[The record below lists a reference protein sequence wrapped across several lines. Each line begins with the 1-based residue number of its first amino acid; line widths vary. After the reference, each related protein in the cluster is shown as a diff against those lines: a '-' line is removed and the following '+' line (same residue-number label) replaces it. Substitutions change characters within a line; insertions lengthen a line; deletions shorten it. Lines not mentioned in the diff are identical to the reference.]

1 MRDSRRG
8 PLRLGFTHD
17 SNDRVCACRPILRE
31 LVMSNALPAREP
43 SMDEILA
50 SIRRIIESGE
60 EKSPS
65 RRAAAKP
72 AASAERDDPRS
83 AEPETRTQQG
93 SRPALTEPRLE
104 NPAPVQAESD
114 EVSGFD
120 GLGRPAND
128 TVRQA
133 SRPKLGIV
141 PPAAPVAADEDAEDD
156 AGLAS
161 GLGLS
166 FDMVEDD
173 VETAVRQAVAAHDG
187 RLGNAADTTNADIS
201 SDVTALSSA
210 RLQAASLAAASERR
224 TDAVREPV
232 ADVAA
237 MAAADDEDEVPAA
250 AQLEPAE
257 AMASAQAAPM
267 PAGSIATS
275 RAADVSAEVDEPADY
290 LGEFDE
296 EEFASELLDRAGL
309 FEAGRADADVA
320 TDSVTGDGAEDEAD
334 DEDEAAPAM
343 TAPPSPQAY
352 EPAEAKAADAVK
364 APATPSA
371 PVAAAAADIHALVSH
386 EAGERIAG
394 SFDDLARVIRD
405 EQMRTMDETVRQ
417 MLRPML
423 QEWLDDNLPR
433 LVERLVREEIERVAR
448 GGRR

>member
-1 MRDSRRG
+1 
-8 PLRLGFTHD
+8 
-17 SNDRVCACRPILRE
+17 
-31 LVMSNALPAREP
+31 MSNALPAREP

-72 AASAERDDPRS
+72 AASAERDEPQA
-83 AEPETRTQQG
+83 AEPEMRAQQG
-93 SRPALTEPRLE
+93 TRPALTEPRLDRQ
-104 NPAPVQAESD
+104 ATVQAERD

-133 SRPKLGIV
+133 PRPKLGIV
-141 PPAAPVAADEDAEDD
+141 SPAAPVADDEDVADD
-156 AGLAS
+156 AGMSS
-161 GLGLS
+161 GPGLS
-166 FDMVEDD
+166 LDMVEDE

-187 RLGNAADTTNADIS
+187 RLADATDADILE
-201 SDVTALSSA
+201 DVTALSSA

-224 TDAVREPV
+224 TDAARDSV
-232 ADVAA
+232 ADVSA
-237 MAAADDEDEVPAA
+237 MAATDDAGDVPATR
-250 AQLEPAE
+250 LEPAE

-267 PAGSIATS
+267 PTGSTAS
-275 RAADVSAEVDEPADY
+275 SPAAEVSAEADEPADY

-296 EEFASELLDRAGL
+296 DEFASELLDRAGL

-320 TDSVTGDGAEDEAD
+320 TDSVASNATEDED
-334 DEDEAAPAM
+334 DDEAAPTM
-343 TAPPSPQAY
+343 TARPSPQAY
-352 EPAEAKAADAVK
+352 EPAEVEAKAAEAVE

-371 PVAAAAADIHALVSH
+371 PVAATTAADIHALVSH

>member
-1 MRDSRRG
+1 
-8 PLRLGFTHD
+8 
-17 SNDRVCACRPILRE
+17 
-31 LVMSNALPAREP
+31 MSNALPAREP

-65 RRAAAKP
+65 RRAAARP
-72 AASAERDDPRS
+72 AVSAERDEPQA
-83 AEPETRTQQG
+83 AEPATGAQQG
-93 SRPALTEPRLE
+93 TRPALTEPRLDRQ
-104 NPAPVQAESD
+104 APVQAERD

-133 SRPKLGIV
+133 PRPKLGIV
-141 PPAAPVAADEDAEDD
+141 PPAAPIADDEDSEDD
-156 AGLAS
+156 AGMSS
-161 GLGLS
+161 GPGLS
-166 FDMVEDD
+166 LDMVEDE

-187 RLGNAADTTNADIS
+187 RLGNAVDATDADILE
-201 SDVTALSSA
+201 DVTALSSA

-224 TDAVREPV
+224 TDAVRDSV
-232 ADVAA
+232 ADVSA
-237 MAAADDEDEVPAA
+237 MAAADDEDEVPAEA
-250 AQLEPAE
+250 RLEPAE

-267 PAGSIATS
+267 PTGSTAS
-275 RAADVSAEVDEPADY
+275 SPAAEVSADADEPADY

-296 EEFASELLDRAGL
+296 DEFASELLDRAGL

-320 TDSVTGDGAEDEAD
+320 TDSVAGDGADDKDGEA
-334 DEDEAAPAM
+334 EEAPAM

-352 EPAEAKAADAVK
+352 EPAKPEAKAAEAVE
-364 APATPSA
+364 APAAPSA
-371 PVAAAAADIHALVSH
+371 PVAATTAADIHALVSH

>member
-1 MRDSRRG
+1 
-8 PLRLGFTHD
+8 
-17 SNDRVCACRPILRE
+17 
-31 LVMSNALPAREP
+31 
-43 SMDEILA
+43 MDEILA

-72 AASAERDDPRS
+72 AASAERDEPQAAD
-83 AEPETRTQQG
+83 PETRAQQG
-93 SRPALTEPRLE
+93 TRPALTEPRLDRQ
-104 NPAPVQAESD
+104 APVQAERD

-133 SRPKLGIV
+133 PRPKLGIV
-141 PPAAPVAADEDAEDD
+141 PPVAPVAADEDSEDD
-156 AGLAS
+156 AAMSS
-161 GLGLS
+161 GPGLS
-166 FDMVEDD
+166 LDMVEDE

-187 RLGNAADTTNADIS
+187 RLGDAADATDADS
-201 SDVTALSSA
+201 FDDVTALSSA

-224 TDAVREPV
+224 TDAVRDSV
-232 ADVAA
+232 ADVSA
-237 MAAADDEDEVPAA
+237 MATADEENEVLAEA
-250 AQLEPAE
+250 RLEPAE

-267 PAGSIATS
+267 PAGSTS
-275 RAADVSAEVDEPADY
+275 DAEVSADADEPADY

-296 EEFASELLDRAGL
+296 DEFASELLDRAGL
-309 FEAGRADADVA
+309 FEAGRADADAA
-320 TDSVTGDGAEDEAD
+320 TDSVASNAAEDED
-334 DEDEAAPAM
+334 DDAAAPAM
-343 TAPPSPQAY
+343 TARPSPQAY
-352 EPAEAKAADAVK
+352 EPAEVEAKAAEAVE
-364 APATPSA
+364 APAAPSA
-371 PVAAAAADIHALVSH
+371 PVAATTAADIHALVSH

>member
-1 MRDSRRG
+1 
-8 PLRLGFTHD
+8 
-17 SNDRVCACRPILRE
+17 
-31 LVMSNALPAREP
+31 MSNALPAREP

-72 AASAERDDPRS
+72 AVSAERDEPQA
-83 AEPETRTQQG
+83 AEPATRAQQG
-93 SRPALTEPRLE
+93 TRPALTEPRLDRQ
-104 NPAPVQAESD
+104 APVQAERD

-133 SRPKLGIV
+133 PRPKLGIV
-141 PPAAPVAADEDAEDD
+141 PPAAPVAADEDSEDD
-156 AGLAS
+156 AAMSS
-161 GLGLS
+161 GPGLS
-166 FDMVEDD
+166 LEMVEDE

-187 RLGNAADTTNADIS
+187 RLSNAADATDADILE
-201 SDVTALSSA
+201 DVTALSSA

-224 TDAVREPV
+224 TDAARDSV
-232 ADVAA
+232 ADVSA
-237 MAAADDEDEVPAA
+237 MAATDDEDDAPAEA
-250 AQLEPAE
+250 RLEPAE

-267 PAGSIATS
+267 PTGSTAS
-275 RAADVSAEVDEPADY
+275 SSSAEVSAEADEPADY

-296 EEFASELLDRAGL
+296 DEFASELLDRAGL

-320 TDSVTGDGAEDEAD
+320 TDSVASNAAEDED
-334 DEDEAAPAM
+334 DDEAAPTM
-343 TAPPSPQAY
+343 TARPSPQAY
-352 EPAEAKAADAVK
+352 EPAEVEAKAAEAVE

-371 PVAAAAADIHALVSH
+371 PVAATTAADIHALVSH

>member
-1 MRDSRRG
+1 
-8 PLRLGFTHD
+8 
-17 SNDRVCACRPILRE
+17 
-31 LVMSNALPAREP
+31 MSNALPAREP

-72 AASAERDDPRS
+72 AASAERDEPQAAD
-83 AEPETRTQQG
+83 PETRAQQG
-93 SRPALTEPRLE
+93 TRPALTEPRLDRQ
-104 NPAPVQAESD
+104 APVQAERD

-133 SRPKLGIV
+133 PRPKLGIV
-141 PPAAPVAADEDAEDD
+141 PPVAPVAADEDSEDD
-156 AGLAS
+156 AAMSS
-161 GLGLS
+161 GPGLS
-166 FDMVEDD
+166 LDMVEDE

-187 RLGNAADTTNADIS
+187 RLGDAADATDADS
-201 SDVTALSSA
+201 FDDVTALSSA

-224 TDAVREPV
+224 TDAVRDSV
-232 ADVAA
+232 ADVSA
-237 MAAADDEDEVPAA
+237 MATADEENEVLAEA
-250 AQLEPAE
+250 RLEPAE

-267 PAGSIATS
+267 PAGSTS
-275 RAADVSAEVDEPADY
+275 DAEVSADADEPADY

-296 EEFASELLDRAGL
+296 DEFASELLDRAGL
-309 FEAGRADADVA
+309 FEAGRADADAA
-320 TDSVTGDGAEDEAD
+320 TDSVASNAAEDED
-334 DEDEAAPAM
+334 DDAAAPAM
-343 TAPPSPQAY
+343 TARPSPQAY
-352 EPAEAKAADAVK
+352 EPAEVEAKAAEAVE
-364 APATPSA
+364 APAAPSA
-371 PVAAAAADIHALVSH
+371 PVAATTAADIHALVSH

>member
-1 MRDSRRG
+1 
-8 PLRLGFTHD
+8 
-17 SNDRVCACRPILRE
+17 
-31 LVMSNALPAREP
+31 MSNALPAREP

-72 AASAERDDPRS
+72 AVSAERDEPQAAD
-83 AEPETRTQQG
+83 PETRAQQG
-93 SRPALTEPRLE
+93 ARPALTESHLE
-104 NPAPVQAESD
+104 RHAPVQAERD

-133 SRPKLGIV
+133 PRPKLGIV
-141 PPAAPVAADEDAEDD
+141 PPAAPVAADEDSEDD
-156 AGLAS
+156 AAMSS
-161 GLGLS
+161 GPGLS
-166 FDMVEDD
+166 LDMVEDE
-173 VETAVRQAVAAHDG
+173 VETAVREAVAAHDG
-187 RLGNAADTTNADIS
+187 RLGNAADATDADS
-201 SDVTALSSA
+201 FDDVTALSSA

-224 TDAVREPV
+224 TDAVRDTV
-232 ADVAA
+232 ADVSA
-237 MAAADDEDEVPAA
+237 MAATDDEDEMPAA
-250 AQLEPAE
+250 RLEPAE

-267 PAGSIATS
+267 PTGSTAS
-275 RAADVSAEVDEPADY
+275 SPAADVSAEADEPADY

-296 EEFASELLDRAGL
+296 DEFASELLDRAGL

-320 TDSVTGDGAEDEAD
+320 TDSVASDGAEDD

-343 TAPPSPQAY
+343 TAPPSQQAY
-352 EPAEAKAADAVK
+352 EPAEVEAKATEAVE

-371 PVAAAAADIHALVSH
+371 PVAATTAAEIHALVSH

>member
-1 MRDSRRG
+1 
-8 PLRLGFTHD
+8 
-17 SNDRVCACRPILRE
+17 
-31 LVMSNALPAREP
+31 MSNALPAREP

-72 AASAERDDPRS
+72 AVSAERDEPQA
-83 AEPETRTQQG
+83 AEPATRAQQG
-93 SRPALTEPRLE
+93 TRPALTEPRLDRQ
-104 NPAPVQAESD
+104 APVQAERD

-133 SRPKLGIV
+133 PRPKLGIV
-141 PPAAPVAADEDAEDD
+141 PPVAPVAADEDSEDD
-156 AGLAS
+156 AAMSS
-161 GLGLS
+161 GPGLS
-166 FDMVEDD
+166 LDMVEDE

-187 RLGNAADTTNADIS
+187 RLSNAADATDADILE
-201 SDVTALSSA
+201 DVTALSSA

-224 TDAVREPV
+224 TDAARDSV
-232 ADVAA
+232 ADVSA
-237 MAAADDEDEVPAA
+237 MAATDDEDEVPAEA
-250 AQLEPAE
+250 RLEPAE

-267 PAGSIATS
+267 PTGSTS
-275 RAADVSAEVDEPADY
+275 DADVSADADEPADY

-296 EEFASELLDRAGL
+296 DEFASELLDRAGL

-320 TDSVTGDGAEDEAD
+320 TDSVASNAAEDED
-334 DEDEAAPAM
+334 DDAAAPTM
-343 TAPPSPQAY
+343 TARPSPQAY
-352 EPAEAKAADAVK
+352 EPAEVEAQAAEAVD
-364 APATPSA
+364 APAAPSA
-371 PVAAAAADIHALVSH
+371 PVAATTAADIHALVSH

>member
-1 MRDSRRG
+1 
-8 PLRLGFTHD
+8 
-17 SNDRVCACRPILRE
+17 
-31 LVMSNALPAREP
+31 
-43 SMDEILA
+43 MDEILA

-72 AASAERDDPRS
+72 AVSAERDEPQA
-83 AEPETRTQQG
+83 AEPATRAQQG
-93 SRPALTEPRLE
+93 TRPALTEPRLDRQ
-104 NPAPVQAESD
+104 APVQAERD

-133 SRPKLGIV
+133 PRPKLGIV
-141 PPAAPVAADEDAEDD
+141 PPAAPVAVDEDSEDD
-156 AGLAS
+156 AAMSS
-161 GLGLS
+161 GPGLS
-166 FDMVEDD
+166 LEMVEDE

-187 RLGNAADTTNADIS
+187 RLSNAADATDADILE
-201 SDVTALSSA
+201 DVTALSSA

-224 TDAVREPV
+224 TDAVRDSV
-232 ADVAA
+232 ADVSA
-237 MAAADDEDEVPAA
+237 MAATDDEDEVPAA
-250 AQLEPAE
+250 RLEPAE

-267 PAGSIATS
+267 PTGSTAS
-275 RAADVSAEVDEPADY
+275 SPAADVSAEADEPADY

-296 EEFASELLDRAGL
+296 DEFASELLDRAGL

-320 TDSVTGDGAEDEAD
+320 TDSVASDGAEDD
-334 DEDEAAPAM
+334 VEDEAAPAM
-343 TAPPSPQAY
+343 TAPPSQQAY
-352 EPAEAKAADAVK
+352 EPAEVEAKATEAVE

-371 PVAAAAADIHALVSH
+371 PVAATTAADIHALVSH

>member
-1 MRDSRRG
+1 
-8 PLRLGFTHD
+8 
-17 SNDRVCACRPILRE
+17 
-31 LVMSNALPAREP
+31 MSNALPAREP

-72 AASAERDDPRS
+72 AASAERDEPQA
-83 AEPETRTQQG
+83 AEPEMRAQQG
-93 SRPALTEPRLE
+93 GRSALTESHLDR
-104 NPAPVQAESD
+104 PAPVQAERD

-133 SRPKLGIV
+133 PRPKLGIV
-141 PPAAPVAADEDAEDD
+141 PPAAPVAADEDSEDD
-156 AGLAS
+156 AAMSS
-161 GLGLS
+161 GPGLS
-166 FDMVEDD
+166 LDMVEDE

-187 RLGNAADTTNADIS
+187 RLSNAADATDADS
-201 SDVTALSSA
+201 FDDVTALSSA

-224 TDAVREPV
+224 TDAVRGSV
-232 ADVAA
+232 ADASA
-237 MAAADDEDEVPAA
+237 MAATDDEDEVPAEA
-250 AQLEPAE
+250 RLESAE

-267 PAGSIATS
+267 PTGSTAS
-275 RAADVSAEVDEPADY
+275 SPAADVSAEADEPADY

-296 EEFASELLDRAGL
+296 DEFASELLDRAGL
-309 FEAGRADADVA
+309 FEAGRADADVDVA
-320 TDSVTGDGAEDEAD
+320 TDSVVGDSAEDED
-334 DEDEAAPAM
+334 REAEEAPAM
-343 TAPPSPQAY
+343 TAPPSPQAH
-352 EPAEAKAADAVK
+352 ESAKVEAKAAEAVE

-371 PVAAAAADIHALVSH
+371 PVAATTAADIHALVSH

>member
-1 MRDSRRG
+1 
-8 PLRLGFTHD
+8 
-17 SNDRVCACRPILRE
+17 
-31 LVMSNALPAREP
+31 MSNALPAREP

-72 AASAERDDPRS
+72 AVSAERDEPQA
-83 AEPETRTQQG
+83 AEPETRAQQG
-93 SRPALTEPRLE
+93 RRPALTEPRLE
-104 NPAPVQAESD
+104 RQAPVQPERD

-133 SRPKLGIV
+133 PRPKLGIV
-141 PPAAPVAADEDAEDD
+141 PPAAPVADDEDVADD
-156 AGLAS
+156 AGMSS
-161 GLGLS
+161 GPGLS
-166 FDMVEDD
+166 LDMVEDE

-187 RLGNAADTTNADIS
+187 RLGNAADATDADS
-201 SDVTALSSA
+201 FDDVTALSSA

-224 TDAVREPV
+224 TDAVRDSV
-232 ADVAA
+232 ADVSA
-237 MAAADDEDEVPAA
+237 MAADDDDEMPAA
-250 AQLEPAE
+250 RLEPAE

-267 PAGSIATS
+267 PTGSTAS
-275 RAADVSAEVDEPADY
+275 SSAAEVSAEADEPADY

-296 EEFASELLDRAGL
+296 DEFASELLDRAGL
-309 FEAGRADADVA
+309 FDAGRADADVDVA
-320 TDSVTGDGAEDEAD
+320 TNSVAGDSAEDED
-334 DEDEAAPAM
+334 REAEEAPAM

-352 EPAEAKAADAVK
+352 EPAEPKAQAQAQAAAAVE

-371 PVAAAAADIHALVSH
+371 PVAATTAADIHALVSH

>member
-1 MRDSRRG
+1 
-8 PLRLGFTHD
+8 
-17 SNDRVCACRPILRE
+17 
-31 LVMSNALPAREP
+31 MSNALPAREP

-72 AASAERDDPRS
+72 AVSAERDEPQA
-83 AEPETRTQQG
+83 AEPATRAQQG
-93 SRPALTEPRLE
+93 TRPALTEPRLDRQ
-104 NPAPVQAESD
+104 APVQAERD

-133 SRPKLGIV
+133 PRPKLGIV
-141 PPAAPVAADEDAEDD
+141 PPAAPVAVDEDSEDD
-156 AGLAS
+156 AAMSS
-161 GLGLS
+161 GPGLS
-166 FDMVEDD
+166 LEMVEDE

-187 RLGNAADTTNADIS
+187 RLSNAADATDADILE
-201 SDVTALSSA
+201 DVTALSSA

-224 TDAVREPV
+224 TDAVRDSV
-232 ADVAA
+232 ADVSA
-237 MAAADDEDEVPAA
+237 MAATDDEDEVPAA
-250 AQLEPAE
+250 RLEPAE

-267 PAGSIATS
+267 PTGSTAS
-275 RAADVSAEVDEPADY
+275 SPAADVSAEADEPADY

-296 EEFASELLDRAGL
+296 DEFASELLDRAGL

-320 TDSVTGDGAEDEAD
+320 TDSVASDGAEDD
-334 DEDEAAPAM
+334 VEDEAAPAM
-343 TAPPSPQAY
+343 TAPPSQQAY
-352 EPAEAKAADAVK
+352 EPAEVEAKATEAVE

-371 PVAAAAADIHALVSH
+371 PVAATTAADIHALVSH

>member
-1 MRDSRRG
+1 
-8 PLRLGFTHD
+8 
-17 SNDRVCACRPILRE
+17 
-31 LVMSNALPAREP
+31 MSNALPAREP

-72 AASAERDDPRS
+72 AASVERDDMQ
-83 AEPETRTQQG
+83 AGEPAMRAQQG

-104 NPAPVQAESD
+104 NPAPVQAERD

-133 SRPKLGIV
+133 PRPKLGIV
-141 PPAAPVAADEDAEDD
+141 PPAAPVADDEDVADD
-156 AGLAS
+156 AGMSS
-161 GLGLS
+161 GPGLS
-166 FDMVEDD
+166 LDMVEDE

-187 RLGNAADTTNADIS
+187 RLGNAADATDADILE
-201 SDVTALSSA
+201 DVTALSSA

-224 TDAVREPV
+224 TDAVRDSV
-232 ADVAA
+232 ADVSA
-237 MAAADDEDEVPAA
+237 MAATDDEDEVPAEA
-250 AQLEPAE
+250 RLEPAE

-275 RAADVSAEVDEPADY
+275 SAAEVSAEADEPADY

-296 EEFASELLDRAGL
+296 DEFASELLDRAGL
-309 FEAGRADADVA
+309 FEAGRADADVDVA
-320 TDSVTGDGAEDEAD
+320 TDSVVGDSAEDED
-334 DEDEAAPAM
+334 REAEEAPAM
-343 TAPPSPQAY
+343 TARPSSQAH
-352 EPAEAKAADAVK
+352 EPAEVEAKAAEAVE
-364 APATPSA
+364 APAAPSA
-371 PVAAAAADIHALVSH
+371 PVAATTAADIHALVSH

-394 SFDDLARVIRD
+394 SFEDLARVIRD

>member
-1 MRDSRRG
+1 
-8 PLRLGFTHD
+8 
-17 SNDRVCACRPILRE
+17 
-31 LVMSNALPAREP
+31 MSNALPAREP

-72 AASAERDDPRS
+72 AASAERDEPRA

-93 SRPALTEPRLE
+93 ARPALTEPRLDRQ
-104 NPAPVQAESD
+104 ATVQAERD

-133 SRPKLGIV
+133 PRPKLGIV
-141 PPAAPVAADEDAEDD
+141 PPAAPVAADEDSEDD
-156 AGLAS
+156 AGMSS
-161 GLGLS
+161 GPRLS
-166 FDMVEDD
+166 LDMVEDE

-187 RLGNAADTTNADIS
+187 RLSNAADATDAVILE
-201 SDVTALSSA
+201 DVTALSSA

-224 TDAVREPV
+224 TDAVRDSV
-232 ADVAA
+232 ADVSA
-237 MAAADDEDEVPAA
+237 MAATDDEDEVPAEA
-250 AQLEPAE
+250 RLEPAE

-267 PAGSIATS
+267 PTGSTS
-275 RAADVSAEVDEPADY
+275 DADVLADADEPADY

-296 EEFASELLDRAGL
+296 DEFASELLDRAGL

-320 TDSVTGDGAEDEAD
+320 TDSVASNAAEDED
-334 DEDEAAPAM
+334 DDAAAPTM

-352 EPAEAKAADAVK
+352 EPAEPEAQAQAAEAVE

-371 PVAAAAADIHALVSH
+371 PVAATTAADIHALVSH

>member
-1 MRDSRRG
+1 
-8 PLRLGFTHD
+8 
-17 SNDRVCACRPILRE
+17 
-31 LVMSNALPAREP
+31 MSNALPAREP

-72 AASAERDDPRS
+72 AVSAERDEPQA
-83 AEPETRTQQG
+83 AEPETRAQQG
-93 SRPALTEPRLE
+93 ARPALTEPRLDRQ
-104 NPAPVQAESD
+104 APVQAERD

-133 SRPKLGIV
+133 PRPKLGIV
-141 PPAAPVAADEDAEDD
+141 PPATPVAADEDSEDD
-156 AGLAS
+156 AGMLS
-161 GLGLS
+161 GPGLS
-166 FDMVEDD
+166 LDMVEDE

-187 RLGNAADTTNADIS
+187 RLGDAADATDADS
-201 SDVTALSSA
+201 FDDVTALSSA

-224 TDAVREPV
+224 TDAVRDTV
-232 ADVAA
+232 ADVSA
-237 MAAADDEDEVPAA
+237 MAATDDEDEMPAA
-250 AQLEPAE
+250 RLEPAE

-267 PAGSIATS
+267 PTGSPAS
-275 RAADVSAEVDEPADY
+275 SPAADVSAEADEPADY

-296 EEFASELLDRAGL
+296 DEFASELLDRAGL

-320 TDSVTGDGAEDEAD
+320 TDSVASDGAEDD

-343 TAPPSPQAY
+343 TAPPSQQAY
-352 EPAEAKAADAVK
+352 EPAEVEAKATEAVE

-371 PVAAAAADIHALVSH
+371 PVAATTAAEIHALVSH

>member
-1 MRDSRRG
+1 
-8 PLRLGFTHD
+8 
-17 SNDRVCACRPILRE
+17 
-31 LVMSNALPAREP
+31 MSNALPAREP

-72 AASAERDDPRS
+72 AASAERDEPRA
-83 AEPETRTQQG
+83 AEPEMRAQQG
-93 SRPALTEPRLE
+93 ARPALTEPRLDRQ
-104 NPAPVQAESD
+104 APVQAERD

-133 SRPKLGIV
+133 PRPKLGIV
-141 PPAAPVAADEDAEDD
+141 PPATPVAADEDSEDD
-156 AGLAS
+156 AGMSS
-161 GLGLS
+161 GPGLS
-166 FDMVEDD
+166 LDMVEDE
-173 VETAVRQAVAAHDG
+173 VETAVRQAVASHDG
-187 RLGNAADTTNADIS
+187 RLGNAADATDADILE
-201 SDVTALSSA
+201 DVTALSSA

-224 TDAVREPV
+224 TDAVRDTV
-232 ADVAA
+232 ADVSA
-237 MAAADDEDEVPAA
+237 MAASDDEDEVPAA
-250 AQLEPAE
+250 RLEPAE

-267 PAGSIATS
+267 PTGSAASSS
-275 RAADVSAEVDEPADY
+275 RADAEVSAEADEPADY

-296 EEFASELLDRAGL
+296 DEFASELLDRAGL

-320 TDSVTGDGAEDEAD
+320 TDSVAGDGD
-334 DEDEAAPAM
+334 DDGEGEAAPAM
-343 TAPPSPQAY
+343 TASPSPQAY
-352 EPAEAKAADAVK
+352 EPAEVEAKATEAVE

-371 PVAAAAADIHALVSH
+371 PVAATSAADIHALVSH